1 MIAFN
6 DLQNMKRLK
15 TNKLSLFQRIQT
27 QYIYIYI
34 YIFQNT
40 TLNTLEIKN
49 DYIKFIG
56 NMILIIII
64 IIFLRLL
71 EMESDHLRLPNK
83 IPKIKIK

>member
-1 MIAFN
+1 
-6 DLQNMKRLK
+6 MKRLK

-27 QYIYIYI
+27 QYIYKYIYI

-64 IIFLRLL
+64 IIIFLRLL

>member
-1 MIAFN
+1 
-6 DLQNMKRLK
+6 MKRLK

-27 QYIYIYI
+27 QYIYI

-64 IIFLRLL
+64 IIIILRLL